1 MINNKWWQVCA
12 KEIERWEEGPLLG
25 GRARQVHLHH
35 QGVLD
40 NDDHHDDYHYDYHD
54 DDVNHSGIIL
64 TSRQTQNSDSDSRCL
79 RKKKFGFI
87 NNHID
92 LFFFLGLVLICVI
105 WFGQHLELPQSYDQ
119 SPNALFIYL
128 GKPIDCSVVIFIRIQ
143 RYNTTMLTS
152 IRLMKDD

>member
-1 MINNKWWQVCA
+1 M
-12 KEIERWEEGPLLG
+12 G

-40 NDDHHDDYHYDYHD
+40 NDDHHNDYHYDYHD

-79 RKKKFGFI
+79 RKKKIGFI

-92 LFFFLGLVLICVI
+92 LFFFFSRPGINLCHLI
-105 WFGQHLELPQSYDQ
+105 WTAFGI
-119 SPNALFIYL
+119 A
-128 GKPIDCSVVIFIRIQ
+128 PII
-143 RYNTTMLTS
+143 
-152 IRLMKDD
+152 

>member
-1 MINNKWWQVCA
+1 M
-12 KEIERWEEGPLLG
+12 G

-40 NDDHHDDYHYDYHD
+40 NDDHHDDYHYYHD

-79 RKKKFGFI
+79 NKKKIGFI

-92 LFFFLGLVLICVI
+92 LFFFLSA
-105 WFGQHLELPQSYDQ
+105 WY
-119 SPNALFIYL
+119 
-128 GKPIDCSVVIFIRIQ
+128 
-143 RYNTTMLTS
+143 
-152 IRLMKDD
+152 

>member
-1 MINNKWWQVCA
+1 M
-12 KEIERWEEGPLLG
+12 G

-79 RKKKFGFI
+79 RKKKFGFF

-92 LFFFLGLVLICVI
+92 FFFSLGLVLICVI
-105 WFGQHLELPQSYDQ
+105 
-119 SPNALFIYL
+119 
-128 GKPIDCSVVIFIRIQ
+128 
-143 RYNTTMLTS
+143 
-152 IRLMKDD
+152 